1 MIERARHPARVLV
14 CALGIGSVLFG
25 CATDMTREELAAE
38 YYNLGTAYLDLGEA
52 ERAAEYFLRAI
63 DLDREFV
70 EADFNLARAYLE
82 GDRITDAISVLSSLL
97 VEDPRNTMLLR
108 TLGYAYYRA
117 GDDERAREYYE
128 SALEENEVDVDALY
142 NLGVID
148 YEAERY
154 EDALTY
160 LQRAEELDDGE
171 DISRALG
178 LAYFALDRDEAA
190 EERLVG
196 LTAPDDEEIDV
207 EVMWALAELAR
218 RATEFGTAVE
228 RYQALSDADPDDP
241 RPRYKIAEIR
251 LLHIDEEEAGLAD
264 LRSALE
270 RNYSDTAR
278 LELLLA
284 DLEGTRKELVEGII
298 LDAGFAV
305 ENGRVTDEE

>member
-1 MIERARHPARVLV
+1 MIERARRPARLLV
-14 CALGIGSVLFG
+14 CVLGIASVLFG

-38 YYNLGTAYLDLGEA
+38 YYNLGTAYLDLGEP

-82 GDRITDAISVLSSLL
+82 GDRISDAISVLSSLL
-97 VEDPRNTMLLR
+97 AEDPRNTTLLR

-128 SALEENEVDVDALY
+128 SALEENEADVDALY
-142 NLGVID
+142 NLGIID
-148 YEAERY
+148 SEAERY
-154 EDALTY
+154 EDALAY
-160 LQRAEELDDGE
+160 LEHAEELDDGE
-171 DISRALG
+171 DIARALG
-178 LAYFALDRDEAA
+178 LAYFALGRDEEA

-228 RYQALSDADPDDP
+228 RYQAASGADPDDP

-251 LLHIDEEEAGLAD
+251 LVHIDEEEAGLAD

-270 RNYSDTAR
+270 RNYSDVAR

-298 LDAGFAV
+298 LDAGFVV
-305 ENGRVTDEE
+305 ENGRVSGEE